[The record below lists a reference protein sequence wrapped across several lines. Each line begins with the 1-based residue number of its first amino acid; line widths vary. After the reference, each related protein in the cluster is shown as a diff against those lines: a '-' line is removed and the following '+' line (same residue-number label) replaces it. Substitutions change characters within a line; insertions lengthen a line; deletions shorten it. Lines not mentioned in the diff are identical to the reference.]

1 MPKLTNSIA
10 DIPGIKVGH
19 AQDMEAI
26 TGCTV
31 ILAED
36 GAIAGIDQRGG
47 GPATRETDALNPIN
61 LINQVHAV
69 MLSGGSAFGLDA
81 SSGAMQY
88 LKEQKIGYNTG
99 IAKIPIVPA
108 ASLFD
113 LGIGDSNV
121 FPDFAMGYQAC
132 KNASGDNRAQGTV
145 GAGTGATAG
154 KLLGLSQ
161 STKSGVGTASL
172 EIGGGVLVG
181 ALVAVNPLG
190 DIINPETNTIIAG
203 TRSIQKGPLKIGG
216 DQIFA
221 DSLELMKGLVG
232 RTLLGLAS
240 RSNTVI
246 GVVATNA
253 KLNKPQ
259 ATQMAQMAQ
268 NGVVRTVR
276 PANTLL
282 DGDTLFALS
291 TGSKKA
297 DVNILG
303 AFAAQVISTAIINA
317 VNSADSIG
325 GIPSLKDLP

>member
-1 MPKLTNSIA
+1 MPKLTNSIT
-10 DIPGIKVGH
+10 DVPGIKVGH
-19 AQDMEAI
+19 AQDLDAI

-36 GAIAGIDQRGG
+36 GVIAGVDQRGG

-81 SSGAMQY
+81 SSGVMQY
-88 LKEQKIGYNTG
+88 LKERKIGYNTG

-113 LGIGDSNV
+113 LGIGDPNIY
-121 FPDFAMGYQAC
+121 PDFEMGYQAS
-132 KNASGDNRAQGTV
+132 KNASENNDIQGNV
-145 GAGTGATAG
+145 GAGTGATTG
-154 KLLGLSQ
+154 KLLGPRQ
-161 STKSGVGTASL
+161 ATKSGIGTAIL
-172 EIGGGVLVG
+172 EIGGGVIVG
-181 ALVAVNPLG
+181 ALVAANPLG
-190 DIINPETNTIIAG
+190 DIIHPETNTILAG

-216 DQIFA
+216 DKIFA

-232 RTLLGLAS
+232 KTIMGLAS

-253 KLNKPQ
+253 KLTKPQ

-282 DGDTLFALS
+282 DGDTIFVMA

-303 AFAAQVISTAIINA
+303 AFAAQLISNAILNA
-317 VNSADSIG
+317 VMSAISIG
-325 GIPSLKDLP
+325 GIPSLNDLQ